1 MMKWLR
7 VITYT
12 FVAILVVL
20 VMASGGLVF
29 LAIGAVIGL
38 AVLGSM
44 FFGMLGYLIKDLWD
58 YSKNR

>member
-1 MMKWLR
+1 MKWLTG
-7 VITYT
+7 IAYT
-12 FVAILVVL
+12 IAAILFVL

-29 LAIGAVIGL
+29 LAIGAVFGL

>member
-1 MMKWLR
+1 MKWLR